1 MNMVLKSHSY
11 RKSPM
16 PENLFDEARLVQRLI
31 QQDQSALSELYT
43 QFGGLVYSIAM
54 RVVQNPVLAEE
65 VTQDAFL
72 KVWHQPSSWD
82 PTRGKFV
89 SWLLTITRYTAID
102 LLRKEQRRPVQDA
115 VELEDLRIGS
125 SSVMDD
131 PIRQDGRL
139 LRSLLEKLPAEQVQV
154 IELAFFEGMSHSE
167 MAEHLNLPLG
177 TVKTRVR
184 LGLQKLKALWQ
195 EANENS

>member
-1 MNMVLKSHSY
+1 MNMVLNSHSY

-16 PENLFDEARLVQRLI
+16 PENLFDEASLVQRLI

-125 SSVMDD
+125 GSQMDD
-131 PIRQDGRL
+131 PIWQDGRL

>member
-1 MNMVLKSHSY
+1 MDMMLNSHSY

-16 PENLFDEARLVQRLI
+16 PENLFDEANLVQRLI
-31 QQDQSALSELYT
+31 QQDQTALSELYT

-82 PTRGKFV
+82 PSRGKFV

-125 SSVMDD
+125 GSVMDD
-131 PIRQDGRL
+131 PIWQDGRL
-139 LRSLLEKLPAEQVQV
+139 LRSLLENLPAEQVQV

-195 EANENS
+195 DANENS

>member
-1 MNMVLKSHSY
+1 MLGSHSF
-11 RKSPM
+11 RKSIM
-16 PENLFDEARLVQRLI
+16 PENLFDEAKLVKRLI
-31 QQDQSALSELYT
+31 QQDQSALSELYQ

-72 KVWHQPSSWD
+72 KVWHQPASWD
-82 PTRGKFV
+82 PNRGKFV

-115 VELEDLRIGS
+115 VELDDLRIGS
-125 SSVMDD
+125 RSLMDD
-131 PIRQDGRL
+131 PTWQDGRV
-139 LRSLLEKLPAEQVQV
+139 LRTLLERLPHEQVQV

-167 MAEHLNLPLG
+167 MSEHLKLPLG

-184 LGLQKLKALWQ
+184 LGLHKLKALWT
-195 EANENS
+195 EETENS

>member
-1 MNMVLKSHSY
+1 MNMVLNSHSY

-16 PENLFDEARLVQRLI
+16 PENLFDEASLVQRLI

-125 SSVMDD
+125 GSVMDD
-131 PIRQDGRL
+131 PIWQDGRL

>member
-1 MNMVLKSHSY
+1 MNAMLSDHSY
-11 RKSPM
+11 RKSIM
-16 PENLFDEARLVQRLI
+16 PENLFDETNLVKRLI
-31 QQDQSALSELYT
+31 QQDQSALSELYQ

-82 PTRGKFV
+82 PNRGKFV

-115 VELEDLRIGS
+115 VELDDLRIGS
-125 SSVMDD
+125 RSLIDD
-131 PIRQDGRL
+131 PIWQDGRV
-139 LRSLLEKLPAEQVQV
+139 LRSLLERLPQEQVQV

-167 MAEHLNLPLG
+167 MADYLNLPLG

-184 LGLQKLKALWQ
+184 LGLQKLKALWL
-195 EANENS
+195 ESMGN